1 MITREHTSASD
12 PHQDGVGKRSIDIE
26 PHALF
31 INVCELSADGSR
43 STYAHDIDPVRCI
56 LELFIRAP
64 ASFVV
69 DEGQDVMV
77 KVEGHVTS
85 PYSEQRDG
93 DNHPAHR
100 GAAAAWSSEPAV
112 HARREGHHMYPISDA
127 LHEERSELGLGHGE
141 ATHLAKCEEK
151 RRDTVWL
158 AEMFRVLRLSQ
169 RLYKRS
175 HADGSESA
183 SPTSIQGV

>member
-1 MITREHTSASD
+1 
-12 PHQDGVGKRSIDIE
+12 
-26 PHALF
+26 
-31 INVCELSADGSR
+31 
-43 STYAHDIDPVRCI
+43 
-56 LELFIRAP
+56 
-64 ASFVV
+64 
-69 DEGQDVMV
+69 MV
-77 KVEGHVTS
+77 EVEGHVTS

-127 LHEERSELGLGHGE
+127 LHEERSELSLGHGE

-183 SPTSIQGV
+183 SPTSIQGVRQRTQFDGDELYLEDHSDKAGATGCKSAEYLVNAQI